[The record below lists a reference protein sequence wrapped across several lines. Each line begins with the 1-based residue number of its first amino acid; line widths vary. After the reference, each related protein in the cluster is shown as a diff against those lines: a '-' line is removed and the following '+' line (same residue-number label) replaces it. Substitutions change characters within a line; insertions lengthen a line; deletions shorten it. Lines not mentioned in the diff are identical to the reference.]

1 MCGFLN
7 LANGGCKPQQ
17 AVRKLLLGDGERR
30 EQAHAVLGGE
40 DDETVVEGL
49 CLDVGRLAAL
59 DREAEHETEPG
70 DVLYAGDFFQFGGE
84 PGTLLFDGLK
94 EGVVDLLKHA
104 ECACTGDGVAAEGG
118 AMRAG
123 RQNLGCL
130 RAHERCAD
138 GKAVAEALGG
148 GDEVG

>member
-49 CLDVGRLAAL
+49 CLDVGILELKSVPRV
-59 DREAEHETEPG
+59 G
-70 DVLYAGDFFQFGGE
+70 
-84 PGTLLFDGLK
+84 LF
-94 EGVVDLLKHA
+94 
-104 ECACTGDGVAAEGG
+104 
-118 AMRAG
+118 
-123 RQNLGCL
+123 
-130 RAHERCAD
+130 AH
-138 GKAVAEALGG
+138 
-148 GDEVG
+148 